1 VLANLTT
8 DLPRPVRKEVL
19 EAYIGFAAWD
29 VLTFSVTNW
38 RDLDEFDEIRVD
50 RVSPDDAQTLRP
62 GGTEACLKGQKFN
75 HFGAFFS
82 RSYREN
88 DYLWGR
94 LHAAERLI
102 DIVINAA
109 QLEGLEPSID
119 VKKIKARAFLAIL
132 ETEKTHL
139 PQCSTLIAELHGAAS
154 VL

>member
-1 VLANLTT
+1 MPPA
-8 DLPRPVRKEVL
+8 VRIEVL
-19 EAYIGFAAWD
+19 QAYIGFAAWD

-50 RVSPDDAQTLRP
+50 RVSPDDAQSLRP
-62 GGTEACLKGQKFN
+62 GGTAACLKGQHFN

-82 RSYREN
+82 RAYREN

-102 DIVINAA
+102 DIVVDAA
-109 QLEGLEPSID
+109 RLEGAGKNLD
-119 VKKIKARAFLAIL
+119 VQKIKARAFLAIL
-132 ETEKTHL
+132 ETEGGQLPRCKTL
-139 PQCSTLIAELHGAAS
+139 VAELRGAAS